1 MSSSKRLPCQK
12 EACAIQKCLQG
23 NKLSNFVSYQ
33 SCCTRKILYVKKFKV
48 NFVINLIKRKLI
60 LMSVLFWPE
69 TRNVDLV
76 DHKNSYIGA
85 ACQVRLLVTMLHFVA
100 GRLAAADFIQG
111 PVHTNGPRHS
121 IMFFKQFSTTHT
133 KPSKKHFLQCNSLY
147 TPLSMN
153 QK

>member
-23 NKLSNFVSYQ
+23 KQTLEFCLISIVLCEKNTLCQ
-33 SCCTRKILYVKKFKV
+33 KKFKV

-85 ACQVRLLVTMLHFVA
+85 ACQ
-100 GRLAAADFIQG
+100 
-111 PVHTNGPRHS
+111 
-121 IMFFKQFSTTHT
+121 
-133 KPSKKHFLQCNSLY
+133 
-147 TPLSMN
+147 
-153 QK
+153 